1 MIEMALGKYPYP
13 PETYSNVFAQLTAIV
28 HGDPPDLPEDKYSD
42 TARDFVARCLRKDP
56 DQRATYGEL
65 LVRAPMTS
73 PQSMMSSH
81 LFFSL
86 HAGAPVPCARGR
98 QRRGHG
104 RVGAG
109 RPRFQCTGSR
119 RPAAAALRLGPHRP
133 SYRYIPPVD
142 RYPSRPRRPV
152 RASAASAVSMRRR
165 MRTPRSHPLIPPPW
179 RSCRT

>member
-73 PQSMMSSH
+73 PQPMMSSH
-81 LFFSL
+81 LSL
-86 HAGAPVPCARGR
+86 SFLFPARRRTRSLRTRPTAAWTWSRGCRPPSISMHR
-98 QRRGHG
+98 QPPPRR
-104 RVGAG
+104 
-109 RPRFQCTGSR
+109 SR
-119 RPAAAALRLGPHRP
+119 
-133 SYRYIPPVD
+133 S
-142 RYPSRPRRPV
+142 PSR
-152 RASAASAVSMRRR
+152 A
-165 MRTPRSHPLIPPPW
+165 PPP
-179 RSCRT
+179 